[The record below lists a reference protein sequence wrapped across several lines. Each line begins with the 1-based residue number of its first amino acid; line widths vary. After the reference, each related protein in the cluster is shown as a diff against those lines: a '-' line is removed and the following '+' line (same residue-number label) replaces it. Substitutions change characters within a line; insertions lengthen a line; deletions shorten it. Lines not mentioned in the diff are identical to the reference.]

1 MIVRESALASLEAN
15 VLFDSLFKDMA
26 KKIVDEAAPQMGQ
39 IISSERARIA
49 DALLGGLPFV
59 AGGAALAVLV
69 AKLVPP
75 ILPLKIGGYL
85 VSIGLGGFGIW
96 KSLSSL
102 ARPPEAPVATPT
114 PTEIKKY
121 TDEAIAI
128 LVERAKPLALAM
140 LDAER
145 SRLVQVALASLPW
158 MAGGGALAAVTAL
171 LLPGIAALKA
181 AGYVLSIG
189 LGAIGAGIALE
200 RWSAPA

>member
-26 KKIVDEAAPQMGQ
+26 KKIVDEAGPQMGQ
-39 IISSERARIA
+39 VISEERARIA
-49 DALLGGLPFV
+49 EALLGGVPFV

-69 AKLVPP
+69 AKLIPP
-75 ILPLKIGGYL
+75 VLPLKIGGYL
-85 VSIGLGGFGIW
+85 ASIGLGGFGIW

-102 ARPPEAPVATPT
+102 ARAPVAPAPTPV

-121 TDEAIAI
+121 TDEAMAI
-128 LVERAKPLALAM
+128 FMERVQPLVLSI
-140 LDAER
+140 LDTER
-145 SRLVQVALASLPW
+145 SRLGQVALAGLPW

-200 RWSAPA
+200 RWAAPA